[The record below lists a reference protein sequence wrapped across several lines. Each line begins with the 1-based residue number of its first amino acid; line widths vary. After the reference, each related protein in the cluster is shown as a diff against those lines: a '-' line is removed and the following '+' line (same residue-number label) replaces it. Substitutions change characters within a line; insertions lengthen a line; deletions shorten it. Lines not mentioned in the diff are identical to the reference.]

1 MRNGKSKRSRE
12 FSDPIVMRGSIE
24 AQLRD
29 SRSGRTVE
37 HRFYNNT
44 VVTAGR
50 AWVLSRIMSGGD
62 TTNTISYIAVGTS
75 VTAPTTSDTTLG
87 SEYYRA
93 AVGTFSATNLS
104 SNPPSWI
111 AETSYNTNVANTT
124 LGETGLFNSSSGGT
138 MLAHATFS
146 TINKTTSNTL
156 QINYT
161 ISN

>member
-1 MRNGKSKRSRE
+1 MRNTKKSNKGLG
-12 FSDPIVMRGSIE
+12 DPIYMRGSIE

-29 SRSGRTVE
+29 ARSGRVVE
-37 HRFYNNT
+37 HRFHHNV
-44 VVTAGR
+44 VVTSGR

-62 TTNTISYIAVGTS
+62 ANTISYIAVGTS
-75 VTAPTTSDTTLG
+75 TTAPTTGDTALG
-87 SEYYRA
+87 SEAYRA
-93 AVGTFSATNLS
+93 AVGTFVTTNLT

-111 AETSYNTNVANTT
+111 AETSYATNVANTT